1 MEAVIF
7 AVGTLAPLL
16 LILVVVHELGH
27 FATARAIGVKVLEF
41 GVGFPP
47 RVFGVYTGRTQVLLH
62 AQTRFI
68 GLDGPQSLQSGQ
80 RVKVGSIEDEELGL
94 IAVEIELYRNRD
106 KEEDPSHFNRPVD
119 HLLWHEG
126 KVRSVNGGSFELADM
141 LYSVNLI
148 PLGGFVRL
156 AGENNPTV
164 PQSLAAKGPGSRIMV
179 LAAGAAMNAL
189 LPLLIFTVMF
199 MLPQDEEV
207 GRLAV
212 AEVLDGSP
220 AAQAGLRPGDIFV
233 SANGQPVENR
243 VDLTREINLNGG
255 SELTLL
261 IERDRSLQTVALTPA
276 FNTRSSQW
284 QAGVAVDLTETQVV
298 SRSRPLWEAI
308 PASFTA
314 TWDLLLLLK
323 QTVGGMI
330 SHGAAPQLSGPV
342 GIAQMTGGNQPRGRI
357 HRLAHRRHTA
367 QRQPRHHQ
375 HPSLPHARRRTHRL
389 RGHRVAAPRQAR
401 FAGERKPRP
410 PHRPR
415 RPGRRHRRHH
425 RQRRKPHHRGR
436 QLPERVGVT
445 AAGQREGC
453 AAAVR
458 AAASLAT
465 LCSSTN
471 RLARAWSRC
480 AKAAVAASS
489 FFS

>member
-1 MEAVIF
+1 METFLF

-68 GLDGPQSLQSGQ
+68 GLDGPQSLRPGQ
-80 RVKVGSIEDEELGL
+80 RIKVGSIQEEELGL
-94 IAVEIELYRNRD
+94 VAVEVELHRNRD
-106 KEEDPSHFNRPVD
+106 KDEAPSHFNRPVD

-141 LYSVNLI
+141 LYSVNII

-164 PQSLAAKGPGSRIMV
+164 PQSLASKSPAARITV
-179 LAAGAAMNAL
+179 LAAGAFMNAI
-189 LPLLIFTVMF
+189 LPLLIFTIMF
-199 MLPQDEEV
+199 MLPQQEEV

-233 SANGQPVENR
+233 SANGQAIESR

-261 IERDRSLQTVALTPA
+261 IERDRSLQTVKLNPA

-284 QAGVAVDLTETQVV
+284 QAGVAVDLTETRVV
-298 SRSRPLWEAI
+298 SRSRALWDAI
-308 PASFTA
+308 PASVTA
-314 TWDLLLLLK
+314 TWDLLVLLK

-342 GIAQMTGGNQPRGRI
+342 GIAQMTGEISRDGGFIGWLTVGILLSVNLAIINILPFPMLDGGRI
-357 HRLAHRRHTA
+357 VFVVIEWLRR
-367 QRQPRHHQ
+367 
-375 HPSLPHARRRTHRL
+375 
-389 RGHRVAAPRQAR
+389 GKRVPPEKENLVHLVGLVILVGGIAAITVNYVSRII
-401 FAGERKPRP
+401 E
-410 PHRPR
+410 
-415 RPGRRHRRHH
+415 
-425 RQRRKPHHRGR
+425 
-436 QLPERVGVT
+436 GVSIL
-445 AAGQREGC
+445 GG
-453 AAAVR
+453 
-458 AAASLAT
+458 
-465 LCSSTN
+465 
-471 RLARAWSRC
+471 
-480 AKAAVAASS
+480 
-489 FFS
+489 

>member
-1 MEAVIF
+1 METFLF

-47 RVFGVYTGRTQVLLH
+47 RLFGVYTGRTQVLLH
-62 AQTRFI
+62 TSTRFI
-68 GLDGPQSLQSGQ
+68 GLDGPQSLRPGQ
-80 RVKVGSIEDEELGL
+80 RVKVASIQEDDLGLVAVEVELHRKRDEDEE
-94 IAVEIELYRNRD
+94 
-106 KEEDPSHFNRPVD
+106 PSHFNRPVD

-199 MLPQDEEV
+199 MLPQEQEV

-212 AEVLDGSP
+212 TEVLDGSP
-220 AAQAGLRPGDIFV
+220 AAQAGLHPGDIFV
-233 SANGQPVENR
+233 AANGQTIENR

-261 IERDRSLQTVALTPA
+261 IERDRSLQTVTLTPA
-276 FNTRSSQW
+276 FNTQSSQW
-284 QAGVAVDLTETQVV
+284 QAGVAVDLTETQTV
-298 SRSRPLWEAI
+298 SRSRPFWEAV
-308 PASFTA
+308 PASITA
-314 TWDLLLLLK
+314 TWDLLVLLK

-330 SHGAAPQLSGPV
+330 SHGEAPQLSGPV
-342 GIAQMTGGNQPRGRI
+342 GIAQMTGEVSRDGGFIGWLTVGILLSVNLAIINILPFPMLDGGRI
-357 HRLAHRRHTA
+357 VFVVIEWLRRGKRISAEKENLVH
-367 QRQPRHHQ
+367 
-375 HPSLPHARRRTHRL
+375 LVGL
-389 RGHRVAAPRQAR
+389 VILVGGIAAITVNDVSRII
-401 FAGERKPRP
+401 E
-410 PHRPR
+410 
-415 RPGRRHRRHH
+415 
-425 RQRRKPHHRGR
+425 
-436 QLPERVGVT
+436 GVSIL
-445 AAGQREGC
+445 GG
-453 AAAVR
+453 
-458 AAASLAT
+458 
-465 LCSSTN
+465 
-471 RLARAWSRC
+471 
-480 AKAAVAASS
+480 
-489 FFS
+489 

>member
-1 MEAVIF
+1 METFLF

-68 GLDGPQSLQSGQ
+68 GLDGPQSLQPGQ
-80 RVKVGSIEDEELGL
+80 RVKVGSIQEEELGL
-94 IAVEIELYRNRD
+94 VAVEVELHRNRD
-106 KEEDPSHFNRPVD
+106 KDEDPSHFNRPVD

-126 KVRSVNGGSFELADM
+126 KVRSVSGGSFELADM

-164 PQSLAAKGPGSRIMV
+164 PQSLASKSPAARIMV
-179 LAAGAAMNAL
+179 LSAGALMNAL
-189 LPLLIFTVMF
+189 LPLLIFTIMF
-199 MLPQDEEV
+199 MLPQEEEV

-212 AEVLDGSP
+212 AEVLAGTP

-233 SANGQPVENR
+233 AANGQAIGSR

-255 SELTLL
+255 AELTLL
-261 IERDRSLQTVALTPA
+261 VERDRSLQTVTLTPA

-284 QAGVAVDLTETQVV
+284 QAGVAVDLTETRVV

-308 PASFTA
+308 PASVTA
-314 TWDLLLLLK
+314 TWDLLVLLK

-342 GIAQMTGGNQPRGRI
+342 GIAQMTGEISRDGGFIGWLTVGILLSVNLAIINILPFPMLDGGRI
-357 HRLAHRRHTA
+357 VFVVIEWLRRGKRIPAEKENLVH
-367 QRQPRHHQ
+367 
-375 HPSLPHARRRTHRL
+375 LFGL
-389 RGHRVAAPRQAR
+389 VVLVGGIAAITVNDVSRIIEGVS
-401 FAGERKPRP
+401 FL
-410 PHRPR
+410 
-415 RPGRRHRRHH
+415 GR
-425 RQRRKPHHRGR
+425 
-436 QLPERVGVT
+436 
-445 AAGQREGC
+445 
-453 AAAVR
+453 
-458 AAASLAT
+458 
-465 LCSSTN
+465 
-471 RLARAWSRC
+471 
-480 AKAAVAASS
+480 
-489 FFS
+489 

>member
-1 MEAVIF
+1 METFLF

-68 GLDGPQSLQSGQ
+68 GLDGPQSLRPGQ
-80 RVKVGSIEDEELGL
+80 RVKVGSIEDGELGL
-94 IAVEIELYRNRD
+94 IAVEVELHRKQERD
-106 KEEDPSHFNRPVD
+106 EDPSHFNRPVD

-141 LYSVNLI
+141 LYSFNLI

-164 PQSLAAKGPGSRIMV
+164 PQSLAAKGPGSRITV

-189 LPLLIFTVMF
+189 LPLLIFTIMF
-199 MLPQDEEV
+199 MLPHDEEV

-212 AEVLDGSP
+212 TEVLDGSP
-220 AAQAGLRPGDIFV
+220 AAQAGLRQGDIFIA
-233 SANGQPVENR
+233 ANSQTIENR

-261 IERDRSLQTVALTPA
+261 VERNRSLQTVTLTPA

-284 QAGVAVDLTETQVV
+284 QAGVAVDLMETQVV

-308 PASFTA
+308 PASVTS
-314 TWDLLLLLK
+314 TWDLLVLLK

-342 GIAQMTGGNQPRGRI
+342 GIAQMTGEISREGGFIGWLTVGILLSVNLAIINILPFPMLDGGRI
-357 HRLAHRRHTA
+357 VFVVIEWLRR
-367 QRQPRHHQ
+367 
-375 HPSLPHARRRTHRL
+375 
-389 RGHRVAAPRQAR
+389 GKRVSPEKENLVHLVGLVVLVGGIAAITVNDVSRII
-401 FAGERKPRP
+401 E
-410 PHRPR
+410 
-415 RPGRRHRRHH
+415 
-425 RQRRKPHHRGR
+425 
-436 QLPERVGVT
+436 GV
-445 AAGQREGC
+445 
-453 AAAVR
+453 
-458 AAASLAT
+458 
-465 LCSSTN
+465 
-471 RLARAWSRC
+471 
-480 AKAAVAASS
+480 S
-489 FFS
+489 FFGG

>member
-1 MEAVIF
+1 METFLF

-47 RVFGVYTGRTQVLLH
+47 RVFGIYTGRTQVLLH

-68 GLDGPQSLQSGQ
+68 GLDGPQSLRPGQ

-94 IAVEIELYRNRD
+94 IAVEVELHRNRD

-126 KVRSVNGGSFELADM
+126 RVRSVNGGSFELADM
-141 LYSVNLI
+141 LYSVNII

-164 PQSLAAKGPGSRIMV
+164 PQSLAAKGPGARIMV

-207 GRLAV
+207 GRLA
-212 AEVLDGSP
+212 ATEVLDGSP

-233 SANGQPVENR
+233 AANGQAVENR

-261 IERDRSLQTVALTPA
+261 IERDRSLQTVTLTPA

-284 QAGVAVDLTETQVV
+284 QAGVAVDLTETQVI

-314 TWDLLLLLK
+314 TWDLLVLLK

-342 GIAQMTGGNQPRGRI
+342 GIAQMTGEISRDGGFIGWLTVGILLSVNLAIINILPFPMLDGGRI
-357 HRLAHRRHTA
+357 VFVVIEWLRRGKRISAEKENLVH
-367 QRQPRHHQ
+367 
-375 HPSLPHARRRTHRL
+375 LVGL
-389 RGHRVAAPRQAR
+389 VVLVGGIAAITVNDVSRII
-401 FAGERKPRP
+401 E
-410 PHRPR
+410 
-415 RPGRRHRRHH
+415 
-425 RQRRKPHHRGR
+425 
-436 QLPERVGVT
+436 GVSIL
-445 AAGQREGC
+445 GG
-453 AAAVR
+453 
-458 AAASLAT
+458 
-465 LCSSTN
+465 
-471 RLARAWSRC
+471 
-480 AKAAVAASS
+480 
-489 FFS
+489 

>member
-1 MEAVIF
+1 METFLF

-68 GLDGPQSLQSGQ
+68 GLYGPQSLRPGQ

-94 IAVEIELYRNRD
+94 IAVEVELHRNRD

-126 KVRSVNGGSFELADM
+126 KVRSVSGGSFELADM
-141 LYSVNLI
+141 LYSFNLI

-164 PQSLAAKGPGSRIMV
+164 PQSLASKSPAARIMV
-179 LAAGAAMNAL
+179 LSAGALMNAL
-189 LPLLIFTVMF
+189 LPLLIFTIMF
-199 MLPQDEEV
+199 MLPQEEEV

-233 SANGQPVENR
+233 SANGQAIESR

-255 SELTLL
+255 SEVTLL
-261 IERDRSLQTVALTPA
+261 VERERSLQTVTLTPA

-284 QAGVAVDLTETQVV
+284 QVGVAVDLTETRVV
-298 SRSRPLWEAI
+298 SRSRALWDAI
-308 PASFTA
+308 PASVTA
-314 TWDLLLLLK
+314 TWDLLVLLK

-342 GIAQMTGGNQPRGRI
+342 GIAQMTGEISRDGGFIGWLTVGILLSVNLAIINILPFPMLDGGRI
-357 HRLAHRRHTA
+357 VFVVIEWLRR
-367 QRQPRHHQ
+367 
-375 HPSLPHARRRTHRL
+375 
-389 RGHRVAAPRQAR
+389 GKRVSPEKENLVHLVGLVVLVGGIAAITVNDVSRII
-401 FAGERKPRP
+401 E
-410 PHRPR
+410 
-415 RPGRRHRRHH
+415 
-425 RQRRKPHHRGR
+425 
-436 QLPERVGVT
+436 GVSIL
-445 AAGQREGC
+445 GG
-453 AAAVR
+453 
-458 AAASLAT
+458 
-465 LCSSTN
+465 
-471 RLARAWSRC
+471 
-480 AKAAVAASS
+480 
-489 FFS
+489 

>member
-284 QAGVAVDLTETQVV
+284 QAGVAVDLTETQTV

-342 GIAQMTGGNQPRGRI
+342 GIAQMTGEISREGGFIGWLTVGILLSVNLAIINILPFPMLDGGRI
-357 HRLAHRRHTA
+357 VFVVIEWLRR
-367 QRQPRHHQ
+367 
-375 HPSLPHARRRTHRL
+375 
-389 RGHRVAAPRQAR
+389 GKRVSPEKENLVHLVGLVVLVGGIAAITVNDVSRII
-401 FAGERKPRP
+401 E
-410 PHRPR
+410 
-415 RPGRRHRRHH
+415 
-425 RQRRKPHHRGR
+425 
-436 QLPERVGVT
+436 GVSIL
-445 AAGQREGC
+445 GG
-453 AAAVR
+453 
-458 AAASLAT
+458 
-465 LCSSTN
+465 
-471 RLARAWSRC
+471 
-480 AKAAVAASS
+480 
-489 FFS
+489 

>member
-1 MEAVIF
+1 METFLF

-62 AQTRFI
+62 AQTRFV
-68 GLDGPQSLQSGQ
+68 GLDGPQSLQPGQ

-94 IAVEIELYRNRD
+94 IAVEVELHRTTGKD
-106 KEEDPSHFNRPVD
+106 EDPSHFNRPVD

-126 KVRSVNGGSFELADM
+126 RVRSVNGGSFELADM
-141 LYSVNLI
+141 LYSVNII

-164 PQSLAAKGPGSRIMV
+164 PQSLAAKGAGSRIMV
-179 LAAGAAMNAL
+179 LAAGAAMNAI

-212 AEVLDGSP
+212 TEVLEGSP
-220 AAQAGLRPGDIFV
+220 AAQAGLRAGDIFV
-233 SANGQPVENR
+233 AANGQAIENR

-255 SELTLL
+255 SELTLQ
-261 IERDRSLQTVALTPA
+261 IERDRSLQTVAITPA

-284 QAGVAVDLTETQVV
+284 QAGVAVGLTETQVV
-298 SRSRPLWEAI
+298 SRSRPLWEAV
-308 PASFTA
+308 PASVSA
-314 TWDLLLLLK
+314 TWDLLVLLK

-342 GIAQMTGGNQPRGRI
+342 GIAQMTGEISREGGFIGWLTVGILLSVNLAIINILPFPMLDGGRI
-357 HRLAHRRHTA
+357 VFVVIEWLRRGKRISTEKENLVHLIGLVILVGGIAAITVNDV
-367 QRQPRHHQ
+367 
-375 HPSLPHARRRTHRL
+375 ARI
-389 RGHRVAAPRQAR
+389 V
-401 FAGERKPRP
+401 E
-410 PHRPR
+410 
-415 RPGRRHRRHH
+415 
-425 RQRRKPHHRGR
+425 
-436 QLPERVGVT
+436 GV
-445 AAGQREGC
+445 
-453 AAAVR
+453 
-458 AAASLAT
+458 SI
-465 LCSSTN
+465 
-471 RLARAWSRC
+471 
-480 AKAAVAASS
+480 
-489 FFS
+489 FSG

>member
-1 MEAVIF
+1 METFLF

-62 AQTRFI
+62 TRTRFI
-68 GLDGPQSLQSGQ
+68 GLDGPQSLQPGQ
-80 RVKVGSIEDEELGL
+80 RVKVASIHEEGLGLVAVEVEIHRQRDEDEE
-94 IAVEIELYRNRD
+94 
-106 KEEDPSHFNRPVD
+106 PSHFNRPVD

-126 KVRSVNGGSFELADM
+126 KVRSVSGGSFELADM

-148 PLGGFVRL
+148 PLGGFVKL

-164 PQSLAAKGPGSRIMV
+164 PQSLASKSPAARIMV
-179 LAAGAAMNAL
+179 LSAGALMNAL
-189 LPLLIFTVMF
+189 LPLLIFTIMF
-199 MLPQDEEV
+199 MLPQQEEV

-233 SANGQPVENR
+233 SANGQAIESR

-261 IERDRSLQTVALTPA
+261 VERDRNLQTVTLTPA

-284 QAGVAVDLTETQVV
+284 QAGVAVDLTETRVV
-298 SRSRPLWEAI
+298 SRSRALWDAI
-308 PASFTA
+308 PASVAA
-314 TWDLLLLLK
+314 TWDLLVLLK

-342 GIAQMTGGNQPRGRI
+342 GIAQMTGEISRDGGFIGWLTVGILLSVNLAIINILPFPMLDGGRI
-357 HRLAHRRHTA
+357 VFVVIEWLRRGKRISAEKENLVH
-367 QRQPRHHQ
+367 
-375 HPSLPHARRRTHRL
+375 LVGL
-389 RGHRVAAPRQAR
+389 VILVGGIAAITVNDVSRII
-401 FAGERKPRP
+401 E
-410 PHRPR
+410 
-415 RPGRRHRRHH
+415 
-425 RQRRKPHHRGR
+425 
-436 QLPERVGVT
+436 GV
-445 AAGQREGC
+445 
-453 AAAVR
+453 
-458 AAASLAT
+458 
-465 LCSSTN
+465 
-471 RLARAWSRC
+471 
-480 AKAAVAASS
+480 S
-489 FFS
+489 FLGG